1 MKPVYNRIC
10 AKIDMDALE
19 HNLSVIE
26 SRIPAGVRL
35 LAVVKADAYGHG
47 AEKISG
53 YIRDRV
59 DMFGVAGVDEALELR
74 APRKKDNI
82 VIQEGIGEKPVLV
95 LGYTPPEFFKDA
107 VLNDITLTIY
117 REEDARLLSEI
128 AGKEGRTAKI
138 HIAVDTGMS
147 RIGLSA
153 DDEGIKI
160 AVKIASLDNVFVEGV
175 FSHYAT
181 ADEKDKTAALKQ
193 KALFDEFV
201 SKLKEKGVEPPI
213 IHISNSAGIMEF
225 PITCNMVRAG
235 IVLYGHYP
243 SCDVNTMD
251 FSLKPVMSVV
261 AHVTNVF
268 ELKKGSGVSYG
279 HTFVAEQDMR
289 VAVFSAGYADGYP
302 RALSNKGC
310 VLING
315 KRCRILGRVCMDQT
329 MVDVTGLSDV
339 KVGDEAVL
347 FGSSDGEYLSAE
359 EVSGLAGSFNYEILC
374 GVGRRVTRA
383 YYIEGKCA
391 EVVSYL

>member
-1 MKPVYNRIC
+1 
-10 AKIDMDALE
+10 
-19 HNLSVIE
+19 
-26 SRIPAGVRL
+26 
-35 LAVVKADAYGHG
+35 
-47 AEKISG
+47 
-53 YIRDRV
+53 
-59 DMFGVAGVDEALELR
+59 VAGVDEALELR
-74 APRKKDNI
+74 TPRKHDNA
-82 VIQEGIGEKPVLV
+82 VLPEGIGDKPVLV
-95 LGYTPPEFFKDA
+95 LGYTPPEFFRQA
-107 VLNDITLTIY
+107 VVNDITLTVY
-117 REEDARLLSEI
+117 RVEDGEELSKIALSEGRI
-128 AGKEGRTAKI
+128 AKV

-147 RIGLSA
+147 RIGVSA
-153 DDEGIKI
+153 DEKGLMTAKKI
-160 AVKIASLDNVFVEGV
+160 SELPNLFVEGV

-181 ADEKDKTAALKQ
+181 ADEKDKTAAVKQ
-193 KALFDEFV
+193 KVLFDEFV
-201 SKLKEKGVEPPI
+201 LKLKEEGVEPPI

-225 PITCNMVRAG
+225 PVTCNMVRAG

-243 SCDVNTMD
+243 SCDVNTD
-251 FSLKPVMSVV
+251 NFPLKPVMSVV

-268 ELKKGSGVSYG
+268 ELKKGRGVSYG
-279 HTFVAEQDMR
+279 HTFIAEKDMK

-347 FGSSDGEYLSAE
+347 FGNSQNELLSAE
-359 EVSGLAGSFNYEILC
+359 EVSEIAGSFNYEILC

-383 YYIEGKCA
+383 YYVDGKCA